1 MDLQEKPTRV
11 AVVIPSYRVTRHIV
25 DVVKGVL
32 DKVDAI
38 YVIDDK
44 CPDGSGD
51 LVERSAFPS
60 HVKVLRHAVNQGV
73 GGAVVTGY
81 RAALADGCDIV
92 IKMDGDGQ
100 MDPANIPALIE
111 PILDM
116 EADYTK
122 GNRFFRIED
131 LEQMPAARLF
141 GNAVLSFVSKL
152 SSGYWNIMDPT
163 NGFTAIHASALGALQ
178 LDKLSRRYF
187 FESDMLFRLNIIRAV
202 VRDVTMTA
210 KYGDEE
216 SNLKIG
222 GIIVRFSVLYLR
234 NFCKRFFYSYILR
247 DMNIGSV
254 ETLVGGALLSVGV
267 IWGLVNWVAYGK
279 AGAPAPLGTI
289 MVAALCTI
297 LGVQFLLAALSF
309 DVSNVPTE
317 SLVSRLYKIRRGS
330 RGFTSGR
337 TR

>member
-1 MDLQEKPTRV
+1 MDLQQKHIRV

-25 DVVKGVL
+25 DVVSGVL

-38 YVIDDK
+38 YVVDDK

-60 HVKVLRHAVNQGV
+60 HVKVLRHSVNQGV
-73 GGAVVTGY
+73 GGAVITGY
-81 RAALADGCDIV
+81 RAALADGCEIV
-92 IKMDGDGQ
+92 VKMDGDGQ

-111 PILDM
+111 PILDL

-122 GNRFFRIED
+122 GNRFFNIED
-131 LEQMPAARLF
+131 LKQMPAARLF
-141 GNAVLSFVSKL
+141 GNAVLSFISKI
-152 SSGYWNIMDPT
+152 SSGYWHVMDPT
-163 NGFTAIHASALGALQ
+163 NGYTAIHASALAALH
-178 LDKLSRRYF
+178 LDKLSKRYF

-210 KYGDEE
+210 KYGEEE

-222 GIIVRFSVLYLR
+222 RIIAKFPALYLR
-234 NFCKRFFYSYILR
+234 NFCKRFFYSYVLR
-247 DMNIGSV
+247 DVSIGSV
-254 ETLVGGALLSVGV
+254 ETFVGGALLCAGV
-267 IWGLVNWVAYGK
+267 VWGLVNWLAYGK
-279 AGAPAPLGTI
+279 AGVPAPLGTI
-289 MVAALCTI
+289 MIAALCTI

-317 SLVSRLYKIRRGS
+317 SLVSRLYKVRRGS
-330 RGFTSGR
+330 PGFTSGQ